1 MFFVSAFSQPVFAR
15 SVCTSSNECVDENT
29 CDYSL
34 NGTRGDCIQSKPCPN
49 GASDCSVATGD
60 INNVFGILNP
70 PPGAD
75 KYGNFCTGA
84 MSFANN
90 ILRLFFIVSGLWA
103 FLNIV
108 IAGFQ
113 FMQAGGDPKKI
124 EQAWAKIWQSF
135 VGLLILVS
143 SFLIA
148 AIIGI
153 VVFHD
158 PGAILNPTITG
169 APGSVCQ

>member
-1 MFFVSAFSQPVFAR
+1 MLFTNIFFQPAYAGN
-15 SVCTSSNECVDENT
+15 VCTTNNECVNDLV
-29 CDYSL
+29 CDY
-34 NGTRGDCIQSKPCPN
+34 NGGLRNDCISSKSCPN
-49 GASDCSVATGD
+49 GVSDCSVATGD
-60 INNVFGILNP
+60 INNVIGTIKP
-70 PPGAD
+70 PPGIVQ
-75 KYGNFCTGA
+75 YGNFCTGA

-113 FMQAGGDPKKI
+113 FMQAGGDPKAI
-124 EQAWAKIWQSF
+124 QAAWAKIWQSF

-153 VVFHD
+153 VIFHN